1 VADAIPGTPPYI
13 APERL
18 SDPRNIDC
26 RSDLYS
32 VGALAFNLLTGKPL
46 FEGNSSM
53 DIAYKVVAET
63 APRVSEFVDVD
74 PELDQ
79 LISDCLE
86 RKPDA
91 RPQDAQTII
100 DRLQAIIGQ
109 NTWTQAEARK
119 WWDRHPEWLGKDA

>member
-1 VADAIPGTPPYI
+1 
-13 APERL
+13 
-18 SDPRNIDC
+18 
-26 RSDLYS
+26 
-32 VGALAFNLLTGKPL
+32 VGAVAFNLLTGKPL

-74 PELDQ
+74 AELDQ

-91 RPQDAQTII
+91 RPQSAQAVI
-100 DRLQAIIGQ
+100 DRLRAIIGQ
-109 NTWTQAEARK
+109 DTWSQADARK
-119 WWDRHPEWLGKDA
+119 WWDRHPEWLGKDAGEN